1 MMAGAGSLPPSG
13 DTPGQSAMP
22 HIAVAVLLV
31 LLVAGA
37 PFVLYPVFV
46 MKVLCFALFAC
57 AYNLLFGY
65 VGLLAFG
72 HAAFFGASCYTTAY
86 SAKFWGLTPELAL
99 LTGTAVATL
108 LGAGF
113 GWLAIRRQGL
123 YFAMVTLALAQI
135 VYFVALQSPWTG
147 REDGLQAVP
156 RGMLFGLFDLRG
168 TVALYAFVAAVFLI
182 GFAIVYRA
190 IHSPFGHVLKAIRE
204 DEQRAISLGYE
215 VDTFKLLAFTLSAAL
230 SGLAGG
236 TKTIVFQLAS
246 LTDVMFTTS
255 GDVVLMVLIGGIG
268 TILGPVVGAIVLISM
283 QVYLASFG
291 PWVMIIQGSV
301 FIACILGFR
310 KGVVGTIAEMLGR
323 RRAPPAAP
331 GTASAAE
338 KRWGVAASANDA
350 KDNMV

>member
-1 MMAGAGSLPPSG
+1 MMAAVAAHTSYDAPGFS
-13 DTPGQSAMP
+13 TPARIS
-22 HIAVAVLLV
+22 IAVLMVALV
-31 LLVAGA
+31 VGA

-46 MKVLCFALFAC
+46 MKLLCFALFAC

-72 HAAFFGASCYTTAY
+72 HAAFFGTSCYVTAY
-86 SAKFWGLTPELAL
+86 AAKYWGLTPELAL
-99 LTGTAVATL
+99 LCGTAVATL
-108 LGAGF
+108 LGVGF

-123 YFAMVTLALAQI
+123 YFAMITLALAQI

-156 RGMLFGLFDLRG
+156 RGMLFGLFDLRN
-168 TVALYAFVAAVFLI
+168 TAALYTFVAGVFFI
-182 GFAIVYRA
+182 GFGIIYRT

-204 DEQRAISLGYE
+204 NEQRVVSLGYDT
-215 VDTFKLLAFTLSAAL
+215 DTFKLLAFTLSAAL

-246 LTDVMFTTS
+246 LTDVLFSTS

-268 TILGPVVGAIVLISM
+268 TILGPVVGAAVLISM

-291 PWVMIIQGSV
+291 PWVMIIQGSI

-310 KGVVGTIAEMLGR
+310 RGLVGTLEHWLR
-323 RRAPPAAP
+323 RRNSGPATPEGAVAQERHWGP
-331 GTASAAE
+331 AVPD
-338 KRWGVAASANDA
+338 KRSTT
-350 KDNMV
+350 